1 MTGESV
7 TGYSLPA
14 GGGGRHKTRSTALT
28 TSAPS

>member
-14 GGGGRHKTRSTALT
+14 GGVGPHGTPSTALT